1 MAHLYCN
8 QVHRCTSIETR
19 YKEIVEFRNG
29 DEQGWR
35 KWQLP
40 SAADECKAL
49 QLFADDLKDIYDL
62 NHIIDQYD
70 RPIEENV
77 YISNSWSTVSKA
89 LVISRRTCSSF

>member
-1 MAHLYCN
+1 MERVATN
-8 QVHRCTSIETR
+8 
-19 YKEIVEFRNG
+19 
-29 DEQGWR
+29 
-35 KWQLP
+35 
-40 SAADECKAL
+40 AADECMAL